1 MLCRFL
7 TLCRDLNFLK
17 NLKKNLW
24 LIITF
29 RLVKFEYYVWE
40 QMNKYIEVIFT
51 ELKFNIHV
59 VLVFMDTWYSIIYPQ
74 ILCFHLWSEQPHFM
88 PGLFL

>member
-59 VLVFMDTWYSIIYPQ
+59 VLVFMDT
-74 ILCFHLWSEQPHFM
+74 
-88 PGLFL
+88 

>member
-1 MLCRFL
+1 MSSYLRVNIL
-7 TLCRDLNFLK
+7 GG
-17 NLKKNLW
+17 KKPLAY
-24 LIITF
+24 ITF

-59 VLVFMDTWYSIIYPQ
+59 VLVFMDT
-74 ILCFHLWSEQPHFM
+74 
-88 PGLFL
+88 